1 VERNQAMSDLPVETL
16 PELLRQRAKEAPDKP
31 FLFFKD
37 QVWTRKEL
45 DLASDAIARKLEDLQ
60 ITTGERAALILPNGP
75 EFIIHFF
82 GILKAGGIAVPVN
95 TALKEEEISF
105 ILKDSGASVLLIG
118 SEHKASGNPFKHIP
132 TLKTVLSIPIGE
144 KKSFWLD
151 LGPAFLA
158 KACRRFSGNGS
169 NSPLPDSATLIYT
182 SGTTGFPKGA
192 ELTHRNYLFDVEKF
206 VAATQMNESDRFLCF
221 LPLFHVNAQVVTLLS
236 PLYCGGAMVLMDKF
250 SPKEFFETLSAK
262 KATAFSG
269 VPSVYS
275 VLLGIPESANYDLSS
290 LRFCICGAA
299 PMPVEVFERFEK
311 KFNAYILEGYGLSEG
326 TCVSSINPP
335 PPQKRKIGSIGLP
348 LKHQEMKILDAND
361 RQLPRGE
368 TGEIAVKGENV
379 MKGYWNN
386 PEATLKTIRNGW
398 LYTGDM
404 GYQDQDGFFF
414 IVGRSKEMII
424 RGGENI
430 YPKEVEEAL
439 YRHPAILEAAVIG
452 LPNERWGEEVAAFVV
467 LKEGQGLSA
476 KDIREFIKDKIADYK
491 IPRRIEIVLALPKTA
506 TGKIQ
511 KLKLRAEIMS
521 RERLK

>member
-1 VERNQAMSDLPVETL
+1 MGPLHQAIKNDSVETL
-16 PELLRQRAKEAPDKP
+16 QELLKRRVQEAPEKP

-37 QVWTRKEL
+37 QVWTRQEL
-45 DLASDAIARKLEDLQ
+45 DLASSLLAQEIKNLGVQAQDRV
-60 ITTGERAALILPNGP
+60 ALILPNGP
-75 EFIIHFF
+75 EFIIYFF
-82 GILKAGGIAVPVN
+82 GILKAGAIAVPVN

-105 ILKDSGASVLLIG
+105 ILKDSGAVCAFISPSHEKSLGSLLQRNPAMKKVESVPLG
-118 SEHKASGNPFKHIP
+118 
-132 TLKTVLSIPIGE
+132 
-144 KKSFWLD
+144 KSKDFWLEIGTVPISAE
-151 LGPAFLA
+151 LGTVPI
-158 KACRRFSGNGS
+158 
-169 NSPLPDSATLIYT
+169 SASLIYT

-192 ELTHRNYLFDVEKF
+192 ELTHRNYLFDAQKF
-206 VAATQMNESDRFLCF
+206 VEAAQMNESDRFLCF

-236 PLYCGGAMVLMDKF
+236 PLYCGGAMVLMEKF
-250 SPKEFFETLSAK
+250 SPKEFFESLSSK

-275 VLLGIPESANYDLSS
+275 VLLGVPESSNYDLSS

-311 KFNAYILEGYGLSEG
+311 KFNAYILEGYGLSEA

-335 PPQKRKIGSIGLP
+335 PPQKRKIGSIGLA
-348 LKHQEMKILDAND
+348 LKDQEMRILNSTGEE
-361 RQLPRGE
+361 LPRGE
-368 TGEIAVKGENV
+368 VGEISIKGENV

-386 PEATLKTIRNGW
+386 PSATMQAIRNGW
-398 LYTGDM
+398 LYTGDL

-452 LPNERWGEEVAAFVV
+452 LPDSRWGEEVAAFIV
-467 LKEGQGLSA
+467 LKEGQSLSS
-476 KDIREFIKDKIADYK
+476 KDARLFLKDKIADYK
-491 IPRRIEIVLALPKTA
+491 VPRRIEILSSLPKTA

-511 KLKLRAEIMS
+511 KLKLKKEICE
-521 RERLK
+521 REGLR

>member
-1 VERNQAMSDLPVETL
+1 MINNAPVETL

-45 DLASDAIARKLEDLQ
+45 DLASDALAQKLRDLK
-60 ITTGERAALILPNGP
+60 IKTGERAALILPNGP
-75 EFIIHFF
+75 EFIVHFF
-82 GILKAGGIAVPVN
+82 GILKAGGIAVPIN
-95 TALKEEEISF
+95 TALKEDEISF

-118 SEHKASGNPFKHIP
+118 SEHKASLNPFQNIP
-132 TLKTVLSIPIGE
+132 TLKTVLSVPIGE
-144 KKSFWLD
+144 KKDFWLK
-151 LGPAFLA
+151 LVPAPN
-158 KACRRFSGNGS
+158 FS
-169 NSPLPDSATLIYT
+169 LPDSATLIYT

-250 SPKEFFETLSAK
+250 SPKEFFETLSFRQ
-262 KATAFSG
+262 ATAFSG

-299 PMPVEVFERFEK
+299 PMPVEIFERFEK

-335 PPQKRKIGSIGLP
+335 PPQKRKIGSIGLS
-348 LKHQEMKILDAND
+348 LKNQEMKILDANG
-361 RQLPRGE
+361 RELPRGE

-398 LYTGDM
+398 LYTGDL

-467 LKEGQGLSA
+467 LKEGQGLNA

-491 IPRRIEIVLALPKTA
+491 IPRRIEIVRSLPKTA

-511 KLKLRAEIMS
+511 KLKLRAETMS
-521 RERLK
+521 REKLK

>member
-1 VERNQAMSDLPVETL
+1 MELTHPAINNTPVETL
-16 PELLRQRAKEAPDKP
+16 QGLLSQRAQEDPDKP

-37 QVWTRKEL
+37 QIWTRKEI
-45 DLASDAIARKLEDLQ
+45 DLASNALAEKLKRFGVRAGD
-60 ITTGERAALILPNGP
+60 RAALILPNGP
-75 EFIIHFF
+75 EFILHFF
-82 GILKAGGIAVPVN
+82 GILKTGAIAVPVN
-95 TALKEEEISF
+95 TSLKEEEVSF
-105 ILKDSGASVLLIG
+105 ILKDSGAAYAFTGPTHEDGLKTFRDHS
-118 SEHKASGNPFKHIP
+118 SNS
-132 TLKTVLSIPIGE
+132 TLKKVELVSIGE
-144 KKSFWLD
+144 SKDSWLKSGTVPFLE
-151 LGPAFLA
+151 LGTV
-158 KACRRFSGNGS
+158 
-169 NSPLPDSATLIYT
+169 PDSASLIYT

-192 ELTHRNYLFDVEKF
+192 ELTHHNYLFDAQKF
-206 VAATQMNESDRFLCF
+206 VEATRMSESDRFLCF

-236 PLYCGGAMVLMDKF
+236 PLYCGGAMVLMEKF
-250 SPKEFFETLSAK
+250 TPKEFFETLSSK

-275 VLLGIPESANYDLSS
+275 VLLGVPESSNYNLSS

-335 PPQKRKIGSIGLP
+335 PPQKRKIGSIGLA
-348 LKHQEMKILDAND
+348 LKGQDMKILDSEGKE
-361 RQLPRGE
+361 LPRGE
-368 TGEIAVKGENV
+368 TGEIAIKGDNV

-386 PEATLKTIRNGW
+386 SSATSQTIRNGR
-398 LYTGDM
+398 LYTGDL

-452 LPNERWGEEVAAFVV
+452 LPDKRWGEEVAAFLV
-467 LKEGQGLSA
+467 LKEGQSLSA
-476 KDIREFIKDKIADYK
+476 KEVRIFLKDKIADYK
-491 IPRRIEIVLALPKTA
+491 IPRRIETISSLPKTA

-511 KLKLRAEIMS
+511 KLKLRKEILK
-521 RERLK
+521 REGLQ